1 MKTKKIKILGAF
13 LSGSIFTIILSINI
27 IFISYIQIT
36 NKNERLPIGLFIAI
50 MILLLT
56 FQIAIITNI
65 VMRIK
70 EIKTNEEEEA
80 SKY

>member
-1 MKTKKIKILGAF
+1 MKTKKILGAF
-13 LSGSIFTIILSINI
+13 LSGSIFTIMLSINI

-56 FQIAIITNI
+56 FQIAIITKI
-65 VMRIK
+65 IMRIK

>member
-1 MKTKKIKILGAF
+1 MKTKKILGAF
-13 LSGSIFTIILSINI
+13 LSGSIFTIMLSINI

>member
-1 MKTKKIKILGAF
+1 MKTKKILGAF